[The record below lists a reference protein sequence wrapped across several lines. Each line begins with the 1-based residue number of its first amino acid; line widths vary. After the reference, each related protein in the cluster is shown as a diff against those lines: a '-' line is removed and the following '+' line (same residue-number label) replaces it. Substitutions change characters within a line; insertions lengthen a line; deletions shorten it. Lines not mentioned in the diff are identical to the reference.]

1 MIILGLSKVDRNAQN
16 PLELVSYLSLL
27 VPLQATKSRDDLINS
42 RFLFNRSKG
51 AFNRSKGILD
61 QSKLVKLKFFQ
72 IFLVIGFD
80 VSLEQNIVSWSHHNE
95 IEIKTEFHWCYSLK
109 VQSNIHNIKLKQ
121 HHNINISFYQ
131 TIIWITM

>member
-51 AFNRSKGILD
+51 AFNRSKGAFNRSKGILD

-80 VSLEQNIVSWSHHNE
+80 VSLEQNIVS
-95 IEIKTEFHWCYSLK
+95 
-109 VQSNIHNIKLKQ
+109 
-121 HHNINISFYQ
+121 
-131 TIIWITM
+131 